1 MTFLCWISTD
11 TSLAMWAI
19 LVAFGTVMSLA
30 SFRWSTPSRLGR
42 PEIASWHKPRFLNF
56 LEGVPAL

>member
-11 TSLAMWAI
+11 TSLAVWAI
-19 LVAFGTVMSLA
+19 LVAFSTVMSLA
-30 SFRWSTPSRLGR
+30 SFRRNTSRKLGR
-42 PEIASWHKPRFLNF
+42 PEIASWNKLRFLNF